1 MHHAPILYLIASPV
15 GNLRDI
21 SARALDIL
29 ARTPLLAAEDTRAAR
44 RLLAAHGVR
53 GKTVMSLRAHNESR
67 AAAALIARMRSA
79 GAAAYLSDAGAP
91 GVADPGANL
100 ARAARAAG
108 IRVSP
113 IPGASALTC
122 ILSAAGSGGAAHFFG
137 FAPRS
142 PAARERFFAGLPAF
156 AGDIVLF
163 ESPLRIADTVSRLR
177 AAFGDDARAAVG
189 REMTKLHEQIA
200 SAPLAEME
208 RALVSGDI
216 PARGE
221 FTLLVES
228 PGRAPLSLAGRELFD
243 VLAKELP
250 PRRAA
255 KIAAQFTGE
264 SAASYYR
271 RRLAGTAE

>member
-1 MHHAPILYLIASPV
+1 MHHAPILYLIASPI

-29 ARTPLLAAEDTRAAR
+29 ANTPLVAAEDTRNAR
-44 RLLAAHGVR
+44 RLLAAHGIR
-53 GKTVMSLRAHNESR
+53 GKKILSLRAHNEAR
-67 AAAALIARMRSA
+67 AAAELIERMQTE

-91 GVADPGANL
+91 GVADPGAKL

-108 IRVSP
+108 ARVSP

-122 ILSAAGSGGAAHFFG
+122 ILSAAGTGGAAHFFG
-137 FAPRS
+137 FAPRAA
-142 PAARERFFAGLPAF
+142 AARRRFFAELPAF

-163 ESPLRIADTVSRLR
+163 ESPRRIADAVSRLR
-177 AAFGDDARAAVG
+177 EVFGGETRAALG

-200 SAPLAEME
+200 ESTLAEME
-208 RALVSGDI
+208 AALASGAI

-221 FTLLVES
+221 FALLVES
-228 PGRAPLSLAGRELFD
+228 PGRAPLSLAGEALFD
-243 VLAKELP
+243 ALAKELP

-255 KIAAQFTGE
+255 KIAAQFGGE
-264 SAASYYR
+264 SAAAYYR
-271 RRLAGTAE
+271 RRLGKNAR